1 MTMVLSRTLR
11 YKDYCVLPNV
21 LRSKMSKDLANY
33 ERITLV
39 VHLSSDYLDE
49 RIVEQVGN
57 QKLIPSSLN
66 DIPHSGLFSTDK
78 FTFAMA
84 GYSIDICDQ
93 QIMKYAPHFE
103 EKLSAHLIYRYNN
116 SCMGMP
122 NSAVYEPAKLYPVNV
137 ARNVA
142 RLLSSTKYI
151 LIADYE
157 YIFSED
163 FEARML
169 RIARNLLEERPKTA
183 LVFRIFEAKGTI
195 DEMPRSKDDLYAAY
209 RRGDAVE
216 FHSKY
221 AKGAHSIPGLKE
233 WFERNCSHEQSAP
246 DTVLP
251 YKRYDWEPQFVA
263 LNTIPFHDENFP
275 YPMRDNTELRWE
287 MCRLSYK
294 FVLVDDLF
302 IVHPGIKTNPG
313 KTQALRKIAWRRFHY
328 ALRQFN
334 VRMQECCPHT
344 KASCPRFQA

>member
-1 MTMVLSRTLR
+1 
-11 YKDYCVLPNV
+11 
-21 LRSKMSKDLANY
+21 
-33 ERITLV
+33 
-39 VHLSSDYLDE
+39 
-49 RIVEQVGN
+49 
-57 QKLIPSSLN
+57 
-66 DIPHSGLFSTDK
+66 
-78 FTFAMA
+78 
-84 GYSIDICDQ
+84 
-93 QIMKYAPHFE
+93 MKY
-103 EKLSAHLIYRYNN
+103 
-116 SCMGMP
+116 P
-122 NSAVYEPAKLYPVNV
+122 NDLLLYFQ
-137 ARNVA
+137 
-142 RLLSSTKYI
+142 LSSTKYI

-334 VRMQECCPHT
+334 GMFPAKILYCDVVSKIMMHAVDEDMLQLILAPIVSSR
-344 KASCPRFQA
+344 QA